1 MRGIRATQAN
11 PPKQIGLVRAG
22 VHALVVKH
30 FADLDAATEQLGAHG
45 LDVGN
50 DQVQALRG
58 AGGSR
63 GDVLA
68 ENDRAAGARRRE
80 LDHAEVVLVSV
91 VGVEPPSELRV
102 ELLRAIDVGDGED
115 DDLKLHVNRSGL
127 RVAACVF
134 RRDWLGAHGCLRF
147 A

>member
-1 MRGIRATQAN
+1 M
-11 PPKQIGLVRAG
+11 
-22 VHALVVKH
+22 KH
-30 FADLDAATEQLGAHG
+30 FADLDAATEQLGADG

-58 AGGSR
+58 AGSSR

-102 ELLRAIDVGDGED
+102 ELLRAIDVGDGEKTISNFMSTVPAFAS
-115 DDLKLHVNRSGL
+115 LLVSFVGTRL
-127 RVAACVF
+127 VLMAASFVV
-134 RRDWLGAHGCLRF
+134 LG
-147 A
+147 

>member
-1 MRGIRATQAN
+1 MFGIGTADAEPSKQVGVIRASVYAFA
-11 PPKQIGLVRAG
+11 VE
-22 VHALVVKH
+22 H
-30 FADLDAATEQLGAHG
+30 FADLDATTKQIGAGG
-45 LDVGN
+45 LEVGN

-58 AGGSR
+58 AGRRG

-80 LDHAEVVLVSV
+80 LEHSEVVLVSV

-115 DDLKLHVNRSGL
+115 DDLKLH
-127 RVAACVF
+127 
-134 RRDWLGAHGCLRF
+134 
-147 A
+147 